1 MEIINEIKKLSANK
15 RELKK
20 FALTIG
26 LMLSILSIF
35 FWYKEN
41 STYYWYLLT
50 GIVLILIGFIVP
62 FLLKPFYYLWMSFAI
77 ILGFVMTRLILTVFY
92 FLVITPVGLLMR
104 SFGKDPLNRKI
115 DKNSKTYWLKKEYLI
130 KDRSRF
136 EKYF

>member
-15 RELKK
+15 RELKN

-26 LMLSILSIF
+26 LVLSILSIF
-35 FWYKEN
+35 FWYKGN
-41 STYYWYLLT
+41 ATYYWYLLT
-50 GIVLILIGFIVP
+50 GIVLVLIGFIVP
-62 FLLKPFYYLWMSFAI
+62 FLLKPFYYPWMSFAI